1 MTRIELAEM
10 PDVFFNDLSETDTAR
25 LPIVTVLDRLQKTAY
40 PALLHRRN
48 LKDVA
53 AYFLV
58 VFKSEL
64 LFEGAK
70 VTKISKPDFFKIKNV
85 LLKSETHY

>member
-10 PDVFFNDLSETDTAR
+10 PVVFFNDLSETYTAR
-25 LPIVTVLDRLQKTAY
+25 LPIVTVLFRLQKTAY

-48 LKDVA
+48 RKVVA
-53 AYFLV
+53 AYVLV
-58 VFKSEL
+58 VFNSRL

-70 VTKISKPDFFKIKNV
+70 VTKIF
-85 LLKSETHY
+85 